1 MSKSKAPVSVE
12 TKLSSP
18 FLVPLS
24 ALVLEEGE
32 NVRSTSSVTKDGIKQ
47 MAAML
52 ESTGQISPLVVS
64 RREDGCF
71 SVHAGGRRTRGFWH
85 LRDQKKISADHMV
98 EVREIDPTHG
108 LDISLI
114 ENISQEPMHPVDE
127 FLAYKRL
134 ENKGYTPEG
143 IAKAHGVKVL
153 QVKRRMKLGEVH
165 PDLLEQF
172 REGKINLDQIMAL
185 ASCDDQ
191 QRQLQAWTSLP
202 VWQRNDQQIRQ
213 HLAEDEVKV
222 DDDRVKLVGLDAYL
236 KAGGSVRTDLFS
248 EDGKGEL
255 LTDVG
260 LLEMLLADKLE
271 ATAEQLRSEGWA
283 WVEILQSFGYEERQ
297 KIRGYPTT
305 YLPETDKQASER
317 QALEQ
322 QISDKENAV
331 QALWDKADEDD
342 GDEAAIETLQ
352 NETEALEAKVEALRE
367 SRVDLS
373 GVDML
378 IAGAVVFVAGSEI
391 VVHKPMIQIEDMRKL
406 EKSSPSDTSGAT
418 PASSS
423 RSEVEQQAEGMSD
436 RLITNLTA
444 HRTAAVQASLISNQS
459 VTLASLAAHMAR
471 TTLVRGYSDGCV
483 KISLSTQM
491 YTLRD
496 ASPTFEGSPAHKVL
510 MAEHDALMALLPTES
525 DDLLG
530 FFLGQGLDVSL
541 RVITYC
547 SATTVNGVLG
557 KNSTQDALAPLAA
570 ALSLDMRQW
579 WEANQP
585 NYLALVP
592 KAKMI
597 EAVVE
602 AHGGPLAADGWDKLK
617 KDEVLDRCTDS
628 LKGTGWLP
636 AILR

>member
-134 ENKGYTPEG
+134 EGKGYTPEG

-202 VWQRNDQQIRQ
+202 TWQRNDQQIRQ
-213 HLAEDEVKV
+213 HLSEDEVKV

-331 QALWDKADEDD
+331 QALWDKDEEDE

-367 SRVDLS
+367 SRVDLN

-378 IAGAVVFVAGSEI
+378 IAGAVVFVVGSEI
-391 VVHKPMIQIEDMRKL
+391 VVHKPMIRIEDMRKL
-406 EKSSPSDTSGAT
+406 EKSSPSDTSGAA

-459 VTLASLAAHMAR
+459 VALASLAAHMAR

-628 LKGTGWLP
+628 LKGTGWRPL
-636 AILR
+636 ILR

>member
-98 EVREIDPTHG
+98 EAREIDATHG

-114 ENISQEPMHPVDE
+114 ENISQEAMHPVDE

-134 ENKGYTPEG
+134 EEKGYMPEG

-213 HLAEDEVKV
+213 HLSEDEVKV

-317 QALEQ
+317 QALEE

-331 QALWDKADEDD
+331 QALWDKDEEDE

-378 IAGAVVFVAGSEI
+378 IAGAVVFVVGSEI
-391 VVHKPMIQIEDMRKL
+391 VVHKPMIRIEDMRKL
-406 EKSSPSDTSGAT
+406 EKSSPSDTSGVT
-418 PASSS
+418 PSSGS

-459 VTLASLAAHMAR
+459 VALAALAAHMAR

-602 AHGGPLAADGWDKLK
+602 ARGGPLSADGWDKLK

>member
-1 MSKSKAPVSVE
+1 
-12 TKLSSP
+12 
-18 FLVPLS
+18 
-24 ALVLEEGE
+24 
-32 NVRSTSSVTKDGIKQ
+32 
-47 MAAML
+47 
-52 ESTGQISPLVVS
+52 
-64 RREDGCF
+64 
-71 SVHAGGRRTRGFWH
+71 
-85 LRDQKKISADHMV
+85 
-98 EVREIDPTHG
+98 
-108 LDISLI
+108 
-114 ENISQEPMHPVDE
+114 MHPVDE

-134 ENKGYTPEG
+134 EEKGYTPEG

-202 VWQRNDQQIRQ
+202 TWQRNDQQIRQ
-213 HLAEDEVKV
+213 HLSEDEVKV

-331 QALWDKADEDD
+331 QALWDKDEEDE

-367 SRVDLS
+367 SRVDLN

-378 IAGAVVFVAGSEI
+378 IAGAVVFVVGSEI
-391 VVHKPMIQIEDMRKL
+391 VVHKPMIRIEDMRKL
-406 EKSSPSDTSGAT
+406 EKSSPSDTSGAA

-459 VTLASLAAHMAR
+459 VALASLAAHMAR

-628 LKGTGWLP
+628 LKGTGRLP